1 MGDTTL
7 YQGGARVVASR
18 LDKEVEEIL
27 LHIKQNHNFLLSGGA
42 GSGKTY
48 SLVQTLK
55 QISILYPNAQIACIT
70 YTNAAAIEIMNR
82 ANIANLRVSTIHD
95 FLWENIS
102 IFPNDLRLTLV
113 DLVNMEDSGIKKPN
127 QDEVFLL
134 SSDVA
139 VQYKEYVRLANGEIS
154 HDEVLVLANEM
165 YKKYSKLCDILNDR
179 YPFIFVDEYQDASP
193 LVVDILLNYL
203 QKSKHRNIIGFFG
216 DSMQSI
222 YDDKSVGDIE
232 EYVSRGIVHKI
243 EKEQNRRNPN
253 AVIKLANKLRIDGLE
268 QKESN
273 DIDAPNMNEGKLKEG
288 TAKFLFSQNI
298 EVSSVKKSKWC
309 EGWNFNDSKQTKEL
323 RLTHNLIASEAGF
336 DELMQIYDN
345 DPIFKFKKEFK
356 KAAEQKH
363 YVIAENAT
371 VDEVVKGMD
380 WKYKKGVNEGKQH
393 LDVLLSEN
401 EVQTLYNYVKLWSYE
416 KFNQIYMDKDSLI
429 DDRVEVAGTV
439 VREAKRDYLIQ
450 HLFKIQDIIFLY
462 KNQMFNELLQKT
474 QIKIVMNSDKAKLVD
489 NIEKLISM
497 ENESIE
503 SVVDF
508 VDQVGLCRK
517 DDKFLS
523 FVEKNEY
530 LYWRVQQVKYGEF
543 QNLYKYLEGYTPFST
558 QHKIKGLE
566 YENVLVFLE
575 NGGWSNYNFE
585 YLFNKHIFSTLSKS
599 KQETYP
605 RILKRT
611 KKLFYVCV
619 TRAKGNL
626 VVFYPNPTEGVL
638 EGAIELFGE
647 ENCIDLDKEDVPY

>member
-1 MGDTTL
+1 M
-7 YQGGARVVASR
+7 VASR

-429 DDRVEVAGTV
+429 DDRVEVAGIV

-508 VDQVGLCRK
+508 ADQVGLCRK

-585 YLFNKHIFSTLSKS
+585 YLFNEHIFSTLSKS

-626 VVFYPNPTEGVL
+626 VVFYPNLTEGVL

>member
-1 MGDTTL
+1 M
-7 YQGGARVVASR
+7 AASR

-27 LHIKQNHNFLLSGGA
+27 LHIKQKHNFLLSGGA

-48 SLVQTLK
+48 SLVQILK

-70 YTNAAAIEIMNR
+70 YTNAAAVEIMNR

-102 IFPNDLRLTLV
+102 IFPNDLRVTLV
-113 DLVNMEDSGIKKPN
+113 DLVNMEDRGIKKPN
-127 QDEVFLL
+127 QDGVFLL
-134 SSDVA
+134 SNDID

-193 LVVDILLNYL
+193 LVIDILLNYL

-222 YDDKSVGDIE
+222 YDNKSVGDIE
-232 EYVSRGIVHKI
+232 KYVSQGIVHKI

-253 AVIKLANKLRIDGLE
+253 AVIKLANKLRLDGLE
-268 QKESN
+268 QKESD

-288 TAKFLFSQNI
+288 TIKFLFSQNI
-298 EVSSVKKSKWC
+298 EVSSIKKSKWC

-371 VDEVVKGMD
+371 VDEAVRGMD
-380 WKYKKGVNEGKQH
+380 WKYKKGLNEGKQH
-393 LDVLLSEN
+393 LDVLLEEN
-401 EVQTLYNYVKLWSYE
+401 GVKTLYNYVKSWSYE
-416 KFNQIYMDKDSLI
+416 KFSQIYMDKDCLI
-429 DDRVEVAGTV
+429 DDKIEVAGTV

-450 HLFKIQDIIFLY
+450 HLFKIQDIFFLY

-474 QIKIVMNSDKAKLVD
+474 QVRIVMNSDKARLVD
-489 NIEKLISM
+489 NIEKLIAM

-508 VDQVGLCRK
+508 ADQVGLCRK

-585 YLFNKHIFSTLSKS
+585 YLFNEQIFSTLSKP
-599 KQETYP
+599 KQATYP
-605 RILKRT
+605 KILERT

-619 TRAKGNL
+619 TRTKDNL
-626 VVFYPNPTEGVL
+626 VVFYPNPTKGVL
-638 EGAIELFGE
+638 EGAMELFGE
-647 ENCIDLDKEDVPY
+647 ENCIDLDRENVVIR

>member
-55 QISILYPNAQIACIT
+55 QISILYPNAQVACIT

-508 VDQVGLCRK
+508 ADQVGLCRK

-523 FVEKNEY
+523 FIEKNEY

-585 YLFNKHIFSTLSKS
+585 YLFNEHIFSTLSKS

>member
-429 DDRVEVAGTV
+429 DDRVEVAGIV

-508 VDQVGLCRK
+508 ADQVGLCRK

>member
-508 VDQVGLCRK
+508 ADQVGLCRK

-585 YLFNKHIFSTLSKS
+585 YLFNEHIFSTLSKS

>member
-1 MGDTTL
+1 M
-7 YQGGARVVASR
+7 AASR

-70 YTNAAAIEIMNR
+70 YTNAAAVEIMNR

-113 DLVNMEDSGIKKPN
+113 DLVNMDDSGIKNPN
-127 QDEVFLL
+127 QNGEFLL
-134 SSDVA
+134 SSDIV

-193 LVVDILLNYL
+193 LVVEILLNYL
-203 QKSKHRNIIGFFG
+203 QKSNHRNIIGFFG

-232 EYVSRGIVHKI
+232 EYVSQGIVYKI

-253 AVIKLANKLRIDGLE
+253 AVIKLANKLRLDGLK
-268 QKESN
+268 QKESS
-273 DIDAPNMNEGKLKEG
+273 DLDAPNMIEGKLKEG
-288 TAKFLFSQNI
+288 TVKFLFSQNI
-298 EVSSVKKSKWC
+298 EMNSIKKSQWC
-309 EGWNFNDSKQTKEL
+309 EGWDFNDSKQTKEL

-356 KAAEQKH
+356 KAAEQEH

-371 VDEVVKGMD
+371 VDEAVRGMD

-393 LDVLLSEN
+393 LDVLLEEN
-401 EVQTLYNYVKLWSYE
+401 GVKTLYNYVKSWSYE
-416 KFNQIYMDKDSLI
+416 KFSQIYMDKDSLI
-429 DDRVEVAGTV
+429 DDKIEIAGTV

-474 QIKIVMNSDKAKLVD
+474 QVRIVMNSDKARLVD
-489 NIEKLISM
+489 NIEKLIAM
-497 ENESIE
+497 ENDSIE

-508 VDQVGLCRK
+508 ADQVGLCRK

-530 LYWRVQQVKYGEF
+530 LYWRVQQVKFGEF

-585 YLFNKHIFSTLSKS
+585 YLFNEQIFSTLSKP
-599 KQETYP
+599 KQATYP

-619 TRAKGNL
+619 TRAKDNL
-626 VVFYPNPTEGVL
+626 VVFYPNPTKGVL

-647 ENCIDLDKEDVPY
+647 ENCIDLDK

>member
-371 VDEVVKGMD
+371 VDEVVKGLD

-429 DDRVEVAGTV
+429 DDRVEVAGVV

-508 VDQVGLCRK
+508 ADQVGLCRK

-585 YLFNKHIFSTLSKS
+585 YLFNEHIFSTLSKS

>member
-1 MGDTTL
+1 M
-7 YQGGARVVASR
+7 AASR

-27 LHIKQNHNFLLSGGA
+27 LHIKQKHNFLLSGGA

-48 SLVQTLK
+48 SLVQILK

-70 YTNAAAIEIMNR
+70 YTNAAAVEIMNR

-102 IFPNDLRLTLV
+102 LFPNDLRLTLV

-127 QDEVFLL
+127 QDGVFSI
-134 SSDVA
+134 SSDIV

-193 LVVDILLNYL
+193 LVVDILLKYL

-222 YDDKSVGDIE
+222 YDDKSVGDID
-232 EYVSRGIVHKI
+232 EYVSQGIVHKI
-243 EKEQNRRNPN
+243 IKEQNRRNPN
-253 AVIKLANKLRIDGLE
+253 AVIKLANKLRLDGLE
-268 QKESN
+268 QKESS
-273 DIDAPNMNEGKLKEG
+273 DLDAPNMIEGKLKEG
-288 TAKFLFSQNI
+288 TVKFLFSRNI
-298 EVSSVKKSKWC
+298 EMSLIKKSKWC
-309 EGWNFNDSKQTKEL
+309 EGWDFNDSKQTKEL

-356 KAAEQKH
+356 KAAEQAH
-363 YVIAENAT
+363 YVIAENTT
-371 VDEVVKGMD
+371 VDKAVRGMD
-380 WKYKKGVNEGKQH
+380 WKYKKGINEGKQH
-393 LDVLLSEN
+393 LDVLLEEN
-401 EVQTLYNYVKLWSYE
+401 GAKILYNYVKSWSYE
-416 KFNQIYMDKDSLI
+416 KFSQIYMDKDSLI
-429 DDRVEVAGTV
+429 DDKIEIAGTV

-474 QIKIVMNSDKAKLVD
+474 QIRIVMNSDKARLVD
-489 NIEKLISM
+489 NIEKLIAM
-497 ENESIE
+497 ENESIK

-530 LYWRVQQVKYGEF
+530 LYWRVQQVKFGEF

-585 YLFNKHIFSTLSKS
+585 YLFNKQIFSTLSKS
-599 KQETYP
+599 KQTSYP

-626 VVFYPNPTEGVL
+626 VVFYPNPTKGVL

-647 ENCIDLDKEDVPY
+647 ENCIDLDRDDVHY

>member
-429 DDRVEVAGTV
+429 DDRVEVAGIV

-508 VDQVGLCRK
+508 ADQVGLCRK

-585 YLFNKHIFSTLSKS
+585 YLFNEHIFSTLSKS

>member
-1 MGDTTL
+1 M
-7 YQGGARVVASR
+7 VASR

-429 DDRVEVAGTV
+429 DDRVEVAGIV

-508 VDQVGLCRK
+508 ADQVGLCRK

>member
-1 MGDTTL
+1 M
-7 YQGGARVVASR
+7 VASR

-508 VDQVGLCRK
+508 ADQVGLCRK

-585 YLFNKHIFSTLSKS
+585 YLFNEHIFSTLSKS

>member
-429 DDRVEVAGTV
+429 DDRVEVAGIV

-508 VDQVGLCRK
+508 ADQVGLCRK

-585 YLFNKHIFSTLSKS
+585 YLFNEHIFSTLSKS

-626 VVFYPNPTEGVL
+626 VVFYPNLTEGVL